1 MSNIVKIIFGII
13 AIAVVGLIVM
23 LFMADDQ
30 STLVDNNINFT
41 NTTNINIANN
51 LNTNTNMTEGK
62 TYTFPGKLPDERI
75 VNKKVK
81 METSKGIIEFEL
93 YPEDAPKTVS
103 NFVYLTEEGYYNGLT
118 FHRVEPGFVIQGG
131 DPLGTG
137 TGGPG
142 YKFEDEPVTKDYD
155 LGILA
160 MANAGPDT
168 NGSQFFIM
176 LDNNDTLPKD
186 YTIFGKV
193 TSGIE
198 VVKQIAVGD
207 VMAKVAIENK

>member
-1 MSNIVKIIFGII
+1 MSNIAKIMFGVIGIVVLALII
-13 AIAVVGLIVM
+13 MMV
-23 LFMADDQ
+23 MADDQ
-30 STLVDNNINFT
+30 STLVDNNTNVT
-41 NTTNINIANN
+41 NTSNINITNN
-51 LNTNTNMTEGK
+51 LNTNMSEDK

-75 VNKKVK
+75 VNKQVK
-81 METSKGIIEFEL
+81 IETSKGVIEFEL

-103 NFVYLTEEGYYNGLT
+103 NFVYLTEEGYYDGVT

-142 YKFEDEPVTKDYD
+142 YKFEDESVTKEYD
-155 LGILA
+155 LGIVA
-160 MANAGPDT
+160 MANAGPNT

-198 VVKQIAVGD
+198 IVKQIEIGD
-207 VMAKVAIENK
+207 VMTKVAIESK